1 MSHGVCDTTMEA
13 VTDGYK
19 VMAWRWVVPDPVN
32 DGMGDR
38 GGAGDELWAC
48 SGDEGRGGG
57 VGA

>member
-1 MSHGVCDTTMEA
+1 M
-13 VTDGYK
+13 
-19 VMAWRWVVPDPVN
+19 VPDPVN

>member
-1 MSHGVCDTTMEA
+1 MEA